1 MTTRSRAIVRRAWVF
16 AGVCSTGL
24 LAVAP
29 TAVAQNHPAPPG
41 VPEPLSTDPDGAH
54 YAAWRDNNDRAADP
68 EPSEF
73 DFISYYLAR
82 GSVTNQLADPAGL
95 RGVSLGPIAVGEN
108 LGSGTRVGEASTNY
122 YIEQRWIP
130 VLQYKPHFVD
140 GLAAVRA
147 QFEIDFTW
155 GLAANAIQNNQG
167 GGFNADQVNIQT
179 KNVNVALYPTKDPKQ
194 MSILVGTQP
203 VFDTIYDPTITSLFE
218 IVQTGY
224 KLSFLGTDAT
234 GLSLFFNDDVYGI
247 GKFSFIPI
255 GAAQP
260 DKALTGDARFEQIYM
275 LTADYA
281 YPIRPGTVLGLSY
294 WHLRDDTKGAA
305 FAFEGLLRSGPSSGG
320 LSSFTGTQPFQIESP
335 NGHVHY
341 VGANFHHNISFKNGP
356 FAASGFT
363 MANVGAFTTQE
374 EEETQLNERVD
385 ILGVAANAEVQYNYG
400 RTIDDRITL
409 EGMFTSGDSD
419 PTDDQFSSAFTT
431 NYYGL
436 PGAVWFN
443 HKTLLLFPFTT
454 TVSNYTG
461 AVTDI
466 SNQGFGLI
474 SGIAKGSYDIIPSKL
489 NVRGGVAYGQSVGRP
504 PERNGLR
511 PGRILGAEV
520 NAEVLYHFKYLMTL
534 GLHGGY
540 MFRGDFYDGNAQ
552 ITENPWAAFLSYTW
566 YAF

>member
-1 MTTRSRAIVRRAWVF
+1 MLTCATLGAPAYAQTRPS
-16 AGVCSTGL
+16 
-24 LAVAP
+24 
-29 TAVAQNHPAPPG
+29 PPG
-41 VPEPLSTDPDGAH
+41 VPEPLSADADGAH
-54 YAAWRDNNDRAADP
+54 YAAWREENERDADP

-82 GSVTNQLADPAGL
+82 GTLTNQLADPAGL
-95 RGVSLGPIAVGEN
+95 RGVSLGPLGIGEAV
-108 LGSGTRVGEASTNY
+108 GSGTRVGEKSTNY

-140 GLAAVRA
+140 GIAALRA
-147 QFEIDFTW
+147 QFEVDFTW
-155 GLAANAIQNNQG
+155 GLAANAVQNNQG

-179 KNVNVALYPTKDPKQ
+179 KNINVGLYPTKSPKKL
-194 MSILVGTQP
+194 SILIGTQP
-203 VFDTIYDPTITSLFE
+203 VYDSIYDPTITSLFD

-234 GLSLFFNDDVYGI
+234 GLSVFFNDFYGI

-260 DKALTGDARFEQIYM
+260 DKALSGDARFSHVYM

-281 YPIRPGTVLGLSY
+281 YPVMPGTVVGLSY
-294 WHLRDDTKGAA
+294 WHLRDQTKGAA
-305 FAFEGLLRSGPSSGG
+305 FAFEGLVRSGPSSNA
-320 LSSFTGTQPFQIESP
+320 LSGFTGTQPFQIESP
-335 NGHVHY
+335 NGYVHY
-341 VGANFHHNISFKNGP
+341 VGANFHHNLSFNNGP
-356 FAASGFT
+356 FAATGFT
-363 MANVGAFTTQE
+363 MANIGTYTSQDE
-374 EEETQLNERVD
+374 EPQLNEKVD
-385 ILGVAANAEVQYNYG
+385 ILGVAADLELQYNYG
-400 RTIDDRITL
+400 RTIDDRVTL

-419 PTDDQFSSAFTT
+419 PTDDKFSSAFTT

-474 SGIAKGSYDIIPSKL
+474 SAIAKGSYDIIPSKL
-489 NVRGGVAYGQSVGRP
+489 NVRGGFAYGQSVARP
-504 PERNGLR
+504 PERNNLR
-511 PGRILGAEV
+511 PGRIIGAEV
-520 NAEVLYHFKYLMTL
+520 NAEVLYHFKYLMTV

-540 MFRGDFYDGNAQ
+540 MFRGNFYDGNTQ
-552 ITENPWAAFLSYTW
+552 ITENPWAAFASYTW